1 MRVFGL
7 QAGFARLAKYSRV
20 DSKALS
26 EKAQFKWQVLELLP
40 RTGERG
46 AGMRTLPDQPRHALP
61 LEGAVQPPPGRRS
74 RRALTATR
82 TDSGSTVQHTTP
94 AKGHRA
100 AQAVRLG

>member
-7 QAGFARLAKYSRV
+7 PAGFARLAKYSRNHTEE
-20 DSKALS
+20 LS
-26 EKAQFKWQVLELLP
+26 EKALFKWQVLELLR
-40 RTGERG
+40 RTGECG

-61 LEGAVQPPPGRRS
+61 LEGPVQPPQGRLS

-82 TDSGSTVQHTTP
+82 TDSGSTVQHTAP
-94 AKGHRA
+94 AKGHRT